1 MTRRRRAT
9 AAGGGARV
17 HSFFQTRCGRITFQR
32 PYRSVINVKRGLILS
47 GSSLLGSRQ
56 TCGERIGPRKGARR
70 GDGDRRGETSVEMA
84 DRRKLQLE
92 IDRTMKKIDE
102 GMEVFER
109 TFQKVENAETKEH
122 KEKYEVRVGDDDEAS
137 RTRRRLRPWLE
148 HRRDVGRSSLDG
160 TERPAARRFRDDSPF
175 PRVSADLPPCGCAR
189 KPDNLPASSRGAALA
204 KKPYGHGRAGP
215 TRRVRG
221 SVRLSATRP
230 RRLERYP

>member
-1 MTRRRRAT
+1 
-9 AAGGGARV
+9 
-17 HSFFQTRCGRITFQR
+17 
-32 PYRSVINVKRGLILS
+32 
-47 GSSLLGSRQ
+47 
-56 TCGERIGPRKGARR
+56 
-70 GDGDRRGETSVEMA
+70 
-84 DRRKLQLE
+84 
-92 IDRTMKKIDE
+92 
-102 GMEVFER
+102 
-109 TFQKVENAETKEH
+109 
-122 KEKYEVRVGDDDEAS
+122 VRVGDDDEAS

-221 SVRLSATRP
+221 SVRLSATPP